1 MEVLKE
7 YQLKITVETL
17 ETVLKTNNMSRTSK
31 SRGVKNFSMR
41 SGNKPSTST
50 LAGIM
55 KSPLPKE
62 KEGFTYGD
70 ERLVSETT
78 DELTGA
84 TTRVFEKEGTKSTP
98 GSGGGS
104 PEFNQAFAEARRAGK
119 NTFTFDGEEFT
130 TKKGGTER
138 DVQSR
143 TQVTRQ
149 PVPTLP
155 VEPLQVPTDR
165 PEIRQTKRM
174 RRRAGLEG
182 DPSRVKRKLKVP
194 TIKFPTISLGRKCRP
209 GSFCPPGGALF
220 KPFNKAAVATPTFG
234 GRRRR

>member
-1 MEVLKE
+1 M
-7 YQLKITVETL
+7 

-31 SRGVKNFSMR
+31 SRGVKNFNMR

-62 KEGFTYGD
+62 KEGYTYGD
-70 ERLVSETT
+70 EKLVSETT

-104 PEFNQAFAEARRAGK
+104 PEFNQAFAEADRAGK
-119 NTFTFDGEEFT
+119 PTFTFGGEEYT

-149 PVPTLP
+149 PIPNLP
-155 VEPLQVPTDR
+155 VEPVRIPTGDSSIKIPR
-165 PEIRQTKRM
+165 LTKSQ

-182 DPSRVKRKLKVP
+182 DPSKRKRKLKMP

-209 GSFCPPGGALF
+209 GSFCPPMGGLTKA
-220 KPFNKAAVATPTFG
+220 FNRGSVATPTFG
-234 GRRRR
+234 RRRR